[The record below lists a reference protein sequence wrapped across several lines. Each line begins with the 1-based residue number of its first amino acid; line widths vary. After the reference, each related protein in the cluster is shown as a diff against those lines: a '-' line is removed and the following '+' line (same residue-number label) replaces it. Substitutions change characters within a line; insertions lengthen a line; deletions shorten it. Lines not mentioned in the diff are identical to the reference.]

1 MSLRLSCCLLFSN
14 HCLFFVYVQAEEQ
27 LNFLFLI
34 FEVAKHTA
42 QLANQLIDLGAVRS
56 IETCFLQFDTALQK
70 EKTVG
75 ALRAFVAHCQGKISH
90 HAEIGFNKLCR
101 NSYGSSIM
109 RYSSTVIASIAI
121 AVVALGIKRLRARAK
136 SRGDTVMG
144 ICKFA

>member
-42 QLANQLIDLGAVRS
+42 QLANQLIDLGAVCS

-70 EKTVG
+70 EKAVG
-75 ALRAFVAHCQGKISH
+75 ALKAFVAHCQGEISP

-109 RYSSTVIASIAI
+109 RYSSTVIALQQVNI
-121 AVVALGIKRLRARAK
+121 V
-136 SRGDTVMG
+136 
-144 ICKFA
+144 

>member
-1 MSLRLSCCLLFSN
+1 
-14 HCLFFVYVQAEEQ
+14 VYVQAEEQ
-27 LNFLFLI
+27 LNFLFFI

-70 EKTVG
+70 EKADG
-75 ALRAFVAHCQGKISH
+75 ALRAFVAHCQGKISP

-121 AVVALGIKRLRARAK
+121 AA
-136 SRGDTVMG
+136 S
-144 ICKFA
+144 